1 MKINYQGKSKILKN
15 LCTEVN
21 KLTEDNET
29 ICRQIGNLVELTT
42 AEKQSLVAAVNEVR
56 GMVDGILEGAS

>member
-1 MKINYQGKSKILKN
+1 MKINYRGESKILRS

-21 KLTEDNET
+21 RLSEDSET
-29 ICRQIGNLVELTT
+29 ICAMIGDLEKLTT
-42 AEKQSLVAAVNEVR
+42 MNKSDVMAAVNEVR

>member
-1 MKINYQGKSKILKN
+1 MKINYKGESKILRS

-21 KLTEDNET
+21 RLSEDNGT
-29 ICRQIGNLVELTT
+29 ICAMIGDLEELTT
-42 AEKQSLVAAVNEVR
+42 VNKSDVVAAVNEVR